1 MAEQLA
7 RVSDAFQERYTIE
20 RELGRGGWAMDLG
33 AEGFLRGIAIAS
45 RLIYS
50 HISSIMTSMTPAADS
65 STLCRLWRRSRCA
78 SGPSASRS
86 LPLDETVGRAVERE
100 TIPPGAG

>member
-20 RELGRGGWAMDLG
+20 RELGRGGWSMDLG
-33 AEGFLRGIAIAS
+33 AEG
-45 RLIYS
+45 
-50 HISSIMTSMTPAADS
+50 
-65 STLCRLWRRSRCA
+65 A